1 MAIMSPIDDKGL
13 PFIKHDDDGSWMI
26 EAVPFNWPR
35 EDGKIHVW
43 LCDEVTRSTPAV
55 LNAMLGFT
63 DSRQL
68 GGYRA
73 PKKSVFI
80 FTGNHTSDKGYTLE
94 LDEAFRSRYSILFLE
109 QTWQEWC
116 ERFLAEEEGESCIA
130 AFHRYHRG
138 DWFFDGDPANDEF
151 QRCRARTWSRVSEL
165 LKQGLPNEFQEK
177 AIISYV
183 GTRAASAFKLFC
195 TEIWGQLPD
204 GDEILANPETALC
217 PVDDLGKLAILATSV
232 GRAVTPELMNNL
244 VKYINRMPDEFAMIA
259 ITDAARLN
267 PENKKTAAFTTW
279 QAEHS
284 DLLHN

>member
-1 MAIMSPIDDKGL
+1 MKLFARVIRFFFLNKRGKNGAKDSWQKKKASHASL
-13 PFIKHDDDGSWMI
+13 PFIGI
-26 EAVPFNWPR
+26 
-35 EDGKIHVW
+35 
-43 LCDEVTRSTPAV
+43 
-55 LNAMLGFT
+55 
-63 DSRQL
+63 
-68 GGYRA
+68 
-73 PKKSVFI
+73 
-80 FTGNHTSDKGYTLE
+80 
-94 LDEAFRSRYSILFLE
+94 
-109 QTWQEWC
+109 
-116 ERFLAEEEGESCIA
+116 IA
-130 AFHRYHRG
+130 
-138 DWFFDGDPANDEF
+138 
-151 QRCRARTWSRVSEL
+151 ARTWSRVSEL